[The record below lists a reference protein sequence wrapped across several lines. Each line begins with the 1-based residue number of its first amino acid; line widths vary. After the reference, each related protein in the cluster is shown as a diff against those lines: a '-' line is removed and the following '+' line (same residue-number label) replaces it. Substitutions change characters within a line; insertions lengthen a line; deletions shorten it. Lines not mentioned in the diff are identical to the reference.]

1 MKEYWLYTDGD
12 PHEEYEDWG
21 IFEFEYSDIDEDDN
35 HSTLEATPTKVI
47 YSTFHVALKEFYT
60 EVWEDAI
67 TSDPRRIIPFLFD
80 QRF

>member
-21 IFEFEYSDIDEDDN
+21 IFEYEYGDS
-35 HSTLEATPTKVI
+35 SGTKEATPTKVI